1 LRIVRKLNN
10 IASPLISNFVGRAII
25 TEGNLKGSKE
35 PFRFLFVGDHSFR
48 TYLSEHAYQEP
59 PAVIKNEII
68 LFSKLHNLI
77 EREKKHL
84 DMALVCLPK
93 KFMHLCESYS
103 HFRSVHN
110 VGQIIDISGSWE
122 DVKKKFKKSRKNF
135 ANQVG
140 KKYDL
145 TFRVSNN
152 IHDFNLFYHK
162 MYLPYIN
169 KKFSQINLKLDLYK
183 EMKKFFDI
191 GFLVLI
197 VHKNKDIA
205 GALCIP
211 EDRSLMFRRVG
222 IMDADEQYNR
232 LDAQMALYYFCIVI
246 AREKGLS
253 FMDTMISEPFLSD
266 SIYQSKWMWGASVYH
281 CNELSTTPYYFI
293 LNYSGKIVDFFQNNP
308 AIIQTVQGL
317 AGLIGWQGERD
328 LTIANKKKLTK
339 TYYAPGLDSMLL
351 LTHDSDEAIE
361 FRFPNDMRFSN
372 HIDNI

>member
-1 LRIVRKLNN
+1 
-10 IASPLISNFVGRAII
+10 
-25 TEGNLKGSKE
+25 
-35 PFRFLFVGDHSFR
+35 
-48 TYLSEHAYQEP
+48 
-59 PAVIKNEII
+59 
-68 LFSKLHNLI
+68 
-77 EREKKHL
+77 
-84 DMALVCLPK
+84 MALVCLPK
-93 KFMHLCESYS
+93 KFTHLCESYS

-122 DVKKKFKKSRKNF
+122 DVKKKFKKSRKSF
-135 ANQVG
+135 ANQVE
-140 KKYDL
+140 KKYGL

-169 KKFSQINLKLDLYK
+169 KKFSQINLKLDIYK

-211 EDRSLMFRRVG
+211 KDRSLMFRRVG

-232 LDAQMALYYFCIVI
+232 LDAQMALYYFCIII

-281 CNELSTTPYYFI
+281 CNELSTTPYYLI
-293 LNYSGKIVDFFQNNP
+293 LNYSEKIVDFFQNNP
-308 AIIQTVQGL
+308 PIIQTAQGL

-339 TYYAPGLDSMLL
+339 AYYAPGLYSMLL
-351 LTHDSDEAIE
+351 LTHNSDEAIE
-361 FRFPNDMRFSN
+361 FRFPNDMQLSN
-372 HIDNI
+372 HIDNT